1 MTTKPS
7 ITVQVRIH
15 KDQKTVWESLTL
27 PEHITQWNNASDDWH
42 SPRAVNDL
50 RVNGSFNIRMEAK
63 DGSVGFD
70 FEGTYTDVLPMR
82 YYRYVLADD
91 RVVEVT
97 LYDHGDF
104 TEVIEVFDPENENP
118 MEMQRFGWQAI
129 LDNLKKYTESLKEE

>member
-1 MTTKPS
+1 MTTKRQ

-15 KDQKTVWESLTL
+15 KTQKTVWTCLTL
-27 PEHITQWNNASDDWH
+27 PEHITQWNSASDDWH

-50 RVNGSFNIRMEAK
+50 RPQGTFNIRMEAK

-70 FEGTYTDVLPMR
+70 FEGMYTDVIPMR

-104 TEVIEVFDPENENP
+104 TEVIEVFDPEDENP
-118 MEMQRFGWQAI
+118 LEMQRLGWQSI
-129 LDNLKKYTESLKEE
+129 LDSLKRYTETLQEE

>member
-1 MTTKPS
+1 MTTQTK

-27 PEHITQWNNASDDWH
+27 PEHITHWNNASDDWH

-50 RVNGSFNIRMEAK
+50 RPQGSFNIRMEAK

-82 YYRYVLADD
+82 YYRYEMSDG

-104 TEVIEVFDPENENP
+104 TEVIEEFDPENENP
-118 MEMQRFGWQAI
+118 LEMQRFGWQSI